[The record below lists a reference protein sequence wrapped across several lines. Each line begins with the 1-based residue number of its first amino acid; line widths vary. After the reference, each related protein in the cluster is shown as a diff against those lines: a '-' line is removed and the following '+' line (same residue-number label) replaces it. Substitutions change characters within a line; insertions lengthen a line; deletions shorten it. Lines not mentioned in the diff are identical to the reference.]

1 VVLSRARRPRRAVRL
16 TTRWFGS
23 ATGSVVLMVV
33 TAPAVLAQEQ
43 VPVEP
48 SWEGAPWVPQ
58 VQKILNVTA
67 QMALACCVFSLLIG
81 GAALG
86 LGRVMGSYQ
95 AGHRGLQLILGGG
108 GGSLVVVSAAS
119 IISWLVG

>member
-1 VVLSRARRPRRAVRL
+1 LWL
-16 TTRWFGS
+16 WFG
-23 ATGSVVLMVV
+23 AAAGSVVLVVV
-33 TAPAVLAQEQ
+33 TAPAAVAQEE
-43 VPVEP
+43 VTVEP

-67 QMALACCVFSLLIG
+67 QMGLACCVFSLLIG

-86 LGRVMGSYQ
+86 LGRVVGSYQ
-95 AGHRGLQLILGGG
+95 AGQRGLQLILGGG